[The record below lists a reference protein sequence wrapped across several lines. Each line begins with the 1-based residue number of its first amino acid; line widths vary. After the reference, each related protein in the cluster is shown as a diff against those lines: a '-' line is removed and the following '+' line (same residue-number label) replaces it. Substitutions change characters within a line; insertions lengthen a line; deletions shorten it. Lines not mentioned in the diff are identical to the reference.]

1 MKKTLISTIVHAMVM
16 LPVTANAMII
26 DVSGP
31 PSSEGTPPEI
41 IPAPTDVLDDIV
53 TNTGMQGFDEA
64 QGVETTIDYNING
77 GVIPAGTLVNSHMI
91 FLNAPEEMS
100 STLTHSGVVWTFS
113 EPILGIMADGP
124 GNFEAASSAELGAS
138 GTNYTVPG
146 PGDQAAPFGARGIEG
161 GDSYLIEG
169 NQITLTMQVSQ
180 PGDWMRVITSAPTAV
195 PCIDVEKFV
204 FPEVAQVG
212 DIVTYTICV
221 TNCGD
226 TVLMVEVMDLTLG
239 FIFLSFELAPGEEW
253 CETLE
258 YEIQPEDL
266 DPLVNEVIVFGTD
279 ESGFTVEDFAEAV
292 VDLIPPVEINIPLD
306 IKPTSCPN
314 PLNVKSKGVLPVAI
328 LGTEN
333 FDVSDVD
340 VGSVSLEGVAPI
352 RFSYE
357 DVATP
362 FDGELCD
369 CHEAGPDG
377 YLDLTLKFDT
387 QEIVAALGEVE
398 DGEELPLSLSVTL
411 VDGTVIEAS
420 DCIRVIK
427 KGKD

>member
-1 MKKTLISTIVHAMVM
+1 MKKTLISTIILVIGM
-16 LPVTANAMII
+16 LPVTANAEII

-41 IPAPTDVLDDIV
+41 IPAPTDVLDDVV

-100 STLTHSGVVWTFS
+100 STLSHAGIVWTFS
-113 EPILGIMADGP
+113 QPILGIMADGP
-124 GNFEAASSAELGAS
+124 GNFEAASSPELGAS
-138 GTNYTVPG
+138 STNYTVPG
-146 PGDQAAPFGARGIEG
+146 PGDQAAPFGARGLEG

-180 PGDWMRVITSAPTAV
+180 PGDWMRVITSAPTAE
-195 PCIDVEKFV
+195 PCINVEKSV

-226 TVLMVEVMDLTLG
+226 TMLMVEVMDLTLG
-239 FIFLSFELAPGEEW
+239 FIFLPIELAPGEEW
-253 CETLE
+253 CGTLE
-258 YEIQPEDL
+258 YEIQSGDP
-266 DPLVNEVIVFGTD
+266 DPLVNEVMVTAVD
-279 ESGFTVEDFAEAV
+279 ESGNVVELFDEAV
-292 VDLIPPVEINIPLD
+292 VDLIQPVEINVPLD

-387 QEIVAALGEVE
+387 QEIVTALGDVE
-398 DGEELPLSLSVTL
+398 DGDVLVLTAKVTME
-411 VDGTVIEAS
+411 DGAMKEAS
-420 DCIRVIK
+420 DCIRIIK
-427 KGKD
+427 KGKN